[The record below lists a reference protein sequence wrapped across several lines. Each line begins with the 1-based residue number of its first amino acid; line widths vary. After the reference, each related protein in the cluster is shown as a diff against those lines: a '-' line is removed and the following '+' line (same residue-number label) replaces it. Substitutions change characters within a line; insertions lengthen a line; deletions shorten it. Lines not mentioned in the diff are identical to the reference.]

1 MVVDIQY
8 FCRISN
14 YHCRKFE
21 PDRQASPYKLISL
34 MKRTKTASST
44 YLFYKKKIIEVET
57 VKSLMIS
64 LLKQQVAMEKQGYD
78 NLLT

>member
-1 MVVDIQY
+1 
-8 FCRISN
+8 
-14 YHCRKFE
+14 
-21 PDRQASPYKLISL
+21 